1 VIKALVLDFGGVMTT
16 STMPERVRPIAE
28 AAGIDWGALERG
40 YARYRRLMDADFM
53 TMEEMYSRIWDEA
66 GVRLDEGTSRR
77 IVEADVASFL
87 YPNLRTLEW
96 MRETKAAGFRIGIL
110 TNMSTKFAGRFRAA
124 FPDFIALAD
133 AMVVSGEEKIYKPMR
148 EIYDLTAARLGLAP
162 EEICFTDDSEDNC
175 RGAREAGWSAIRF
188 TGTEQARREFAALTA
203 AAAGGGG

>member
-1 VIKALVLDFGGVMTT
+1 MIRALVFDFGGVMTT

-28 AAGIDWGALERG
+28 AAGIDWSALERG
-40 YARYRRLMDADFM
+40 YARYRRLMDADLM

-66 GVRLDEGTSRR
+66 GVRLDDDTAGR

-110 TNMSTKFAGRFRAA
+110 TNMSTEFAGRFRAA

-148 EIYDLTAARLGLAP
+148 EIYDLTAARLGIAP
-162 EEICFTDDSEDNC
+162 GEICFTDDSEENC

-188 TGTEQARREFAALTA
+188 SGIDQARRDFAALTA
-203 AAAGGGG
+203 ADTGGGR